1 MPSHLAVG
9 LSENSGATWMEGS
22 GVPWDVRYAYFTYGW
37 ADNWGYGS
45 DNGSW
50 GLGYMQESA
59 SEGFIPAV
67 EYYCMNGEPGGGE
80 DQFLAKTQDAT
91 TMAEYFGDFKILM
104 QNVKSFGKPVV
115 VLLEADGFGFLE
127 EQSNGDPTTYA
138 AVAASGVP
146 ELASLPNTVAGWGLA
161 FLQLR
166 QAVGAS
172 NAILGIHVSAWA
184 STPPPRAAAHG
195 YVANPSPP

>member
-1 MPSHLAVG
+1 MSKTPRNIACACLATVAVACGSNAGQTQQSTHSSAPLVVSAAGTIPNGMPSHLAVG

-67 EYYCMNGEPGGGE
+67 EYYCMNGEPG
-80 DQFLAKTQDAT
+80 
-91 TMAEYFGDFKILM
+91 
-104 QNVKSFGKPVV
+104 
-115 VLLEADGFGFLE
+115 
-127 EQSNGDPTTYA
+127 
-138 AVAASGVP
+138 
-146 ELASLPNTVAGWGLA
+146 
-161 FLQLR
+161 
-166 QAVGAS
+166 
-172 NAILGIHVSAWA
+172 
-184 STPPPRAAAHG
+184 
-195 YVANPSPP
+195 